1 MHGWPLAGGDERQGK
16 LKLSG
21 GSPTSHRC
29 SPTVQANEA
38 VDQAFEELVLKILD
52 TPSLLA
58 GTTSTFG
65 LKTKQPAQAASS
77 CCG

>member
-1 MHGWPLAGGDERQGK
+1 MQ
-16 LKLSG
+16 
-21 GSPTSHRC
+21 
-29 SPTVQANEA
+29 
-38 VDQAFEELVLKILD
+38 QAFEELVLKILD

-65 LKTKQPAQAASS
+65 LKTKQQQPAAGGS

>member
-1 MHGWPLAGGDERQGK
+1 MTFVSSCLPWPPPALCRA
-16 LKLSG
+16 
-21 GSPTSHRC
+21 
-29 SPTVQANEA
+29 VQANEA

-65 LKTKQPAQAASS
+65 LKRNQPQQQQQGSM